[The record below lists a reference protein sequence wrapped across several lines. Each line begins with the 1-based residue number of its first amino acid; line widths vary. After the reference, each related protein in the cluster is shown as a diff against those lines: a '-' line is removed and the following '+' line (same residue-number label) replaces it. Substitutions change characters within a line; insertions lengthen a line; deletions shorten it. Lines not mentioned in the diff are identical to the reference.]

1 MDKRYYNMSRFTLFF
16 ITIILPGIL
25 FAQQAP
31 SELIK
36 IESKLTEQLNE
47 LRSTLDDEKIKTL
60 NKTFSSTLEEA
71 LSMKGAFDHPFTNLQ
86 TIGKI
91 YSDDRLVRII
101 TWNTQYEDKSHDFHG
116 FIMKKDERRNKVHL
130 VELNR
135 VQQHFGMIR
144 DQSVTHENWYGC
156 LYYDIIDVKKRNKT
170 YYTLLG
176 YDPNNQRSS
185 IKLID
190 ALYFTGKFPNFGY
203 PLFETENGYSRRVIF
218 EHSNQATMSLR
229 FDQQRGK
236 IIFDHLSPESPGMED
251 FREYYVPD
259 MSYDAYSFENNKWH
273 LIEDIIA
280 INKKGQET
288 VELKA
293 YDSKSDTV
301 VSIERKNE
309 WENPEGQNTP
319 ISGGTHKAN
328 LPEDISE
335 DDKKEKTKKKKS
347 KRRRK
352 KKIHKGV
359 VITNMGGDD

>member
-1 MDKRYYNMSRFTLFF
+1 MFKVGLLFF
-16 ITIILPGIL
+16 AFCFSGIVL
-25 FAQQAP
+25 SQQAP

-36 IESKLTEQLNE
+36 IESKLTEHLIE

-60 NKTFSSTLEEA
+60 NKTFSSILEEA
-71 LSMKGAFDHPFTNLQ
+71 LSMDGAFDHPFTNLQ

-101 TWNTQYEDKSHDFHG
+101 TWNTQYADKSHDFHG
-116 FIMKKDERRNKVHL
+116 FIMKKDERRDKVHI
-130 VELNR
+130 VKLNR

-156 LYYDIIDVKKRNKT
+156 LYYDIIDVEKRNKT

-190 ALYFTGKFPNFGY
+190 ALYFTGKYPNFGY

-229 FDQQRGK
+229 YDEQRDK
-236 IIFDHLSPESPGMED
+236 IIFDHLSPESPSMKD

-259 MSYDAYSFENNKWH
+259 MSYDAYSFVNNKWH

-293 YDSKSDTV
+293 YDSESDTV

-309 WENPEGQNTP
+309 WENPEGENAP
-319 ISGGTHKAN
+319 VSGGSHKAA
-328 LPEDISE
+328 LPEDFSE
-335 DDKKEKTKKKKS
+335 DQKAKKAKKTKKKKKS
-347 KRRRK
+347 KRRK